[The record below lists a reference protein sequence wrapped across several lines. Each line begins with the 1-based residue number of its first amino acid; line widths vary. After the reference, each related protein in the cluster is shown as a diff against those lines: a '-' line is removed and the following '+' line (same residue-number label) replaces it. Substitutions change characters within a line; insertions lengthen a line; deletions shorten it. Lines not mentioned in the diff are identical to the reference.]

1 MRGGGATRSSNRE
14 GGGGGRRWLDL
25 EKSLDRVMFKLL
37 LLMVM
42 MMVLLV
48 MVKMMMVVVML
59 QGHPVVTQ
67 PVFRGLGHGLKNPSD
82 PPSTSLSLHEL
93 LDGWAVLLLVL
104 LLLMGSSGTL

>member
-1 MRGGGATRSSNRE
+1 M
-14 GGGGGRRWLDL
+14 
-25 EKSLDRVMFKLL
+25 EKSLDWVGLKLL

-42 MMVLLV
+42 MTVLLV

-67 PVFRGLGHGLKNPSD
+67 PVLRGLRHSLKYSSD
-82 PPSTSLSLHEL
+82 PPGVSLYWHEL

-104 LLLMGSSGTL
+104 LLLMGSSGTLQHAPDNI